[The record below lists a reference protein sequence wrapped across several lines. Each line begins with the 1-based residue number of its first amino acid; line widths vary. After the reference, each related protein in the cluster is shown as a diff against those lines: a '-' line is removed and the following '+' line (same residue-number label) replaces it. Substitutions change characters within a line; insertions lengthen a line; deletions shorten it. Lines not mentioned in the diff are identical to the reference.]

1 MHLTGLDYLLAY
13 SPAGPLN
20 IGGDVPAAA
29 IPFEKRLFAQ
39 TLNSLS
45 SRPGRPNP
53 AMLIVLD
60 RCKCTAFGIGSVVD
74 LISVA
79 QGIGESGIAVFSCR
93 VI

>member
-1 MHLTGLDYLLAY
+1 MHLTWLDDLLAY

-20 IGGDVPAAA
+20 IGGDVPAAD
-29 IPFEKRLFAQ
+29 IPFGKRLFVH

-60 RCKCTAFGIGSVVD
+60 RCKCTAFGIGLVVD
-74 LISVA
+74 LVSVA
-79 QGIGESGIAVFSCR
+79 QGIGENGIAVFSCR